1 MKKNCQ
7 NKYEDIINLPHHVS
21 KTHPQMPL
29 YDRAA
34 QFSPFAALTGYEAA
48 IQETARLTD
57 AWVQLSED
65 KKQELDKKIQQLMA
79 EEMRLKPVTIT
90 HFQTDERKE
99 GGSYAA
105 ITGQIKKIDM
115 YMRKLVLTDGTEID
129 MEKITDINGI

>member
-1 MKKNCQ
+1 MEKNRQ
-7 NKYEDIINLPHHVS
+7 NKYEDIIDLPHHVS

-65 KKQELDKKIQQLMA
+65 KKQELDEKIQQLMA
-79 EEMRLKPVTIT
+79 EEMRTEPVAIT
-90 HFQTDERKE
+90 YFQPDERKE
-99 GGSYAA
+99 GGSYVT

-115 YMRKLVLTDGTEID
+115 YMRRLVLTDGTEID
-129 MEKITDINGI
+129 MEIITNINEM